1 MKYYKTGRTE
11 LYGAESRDSKFRLG
25 MSGKKLG
32 ERAATGEGSLLIHTH
47 TAKICK
53 KHNTANGIFLL
64 LTYHVQLFNH
74 HTLTF

>member
-1 MKYYKTGRTE
+1 MEQKAGIANLGLACQEKSWGKGRQLE
-11 LYGAESRDSKFRLG
+11 NALYSFTL
-25 MSGKKLG
+25 
-32 ERAATGEGSLLIHTH
+32 TH

-64 LTYHVQLFNH
+64 LTYHEQLFNH